1 MGTRRELIEAVGRR
15 YRSSPAS
22 ERSQILDEF
31 VRLTGYHRKHA
42 IRILGCKQEPKLGR
56 ASRRRVYDQP
66 VEDTVTLLW
75 EAADRICGKRLKAL
89 LPTLI
94 EAMGRHGHL
103 DLEPQIAEKLAS
115 ISAATIDRILAT
127 PREKATNG
135 RRRRSGVGSAIRK
148 SVPVRTFADWKDPA
162 VGFFEVDMVE
172 HCGGSKVDGNFVHS
186 LVLTDI
192 ATGWTECLA
201 LLIREQSRIAAGL
214 REVRDALPFA
224 MLGIDTDNDSA
235 FMTQPILDFCLE
247 GRLEWTRSRAYKK
260 NDQAWVEQKNGAVV
274 RRLVGYGR
282 LSGPRARAAL
292 DRLYDASRL
301 YVNFFQPCFKLKS
314 KQRDG
319 AQVRKVYYPPATPYE
334 RVMASEAVDA
344 VSKKNLGKQFQAL
357 DPVELLGRIRQAQHE
372 LAGFAENGEAPAAG
386 PVDVHAFLASL
397 SSAWKGGEA
406 RPTHRKKASK
416 AHWWRTRSDPFEQ
429 TWALVQEWLEAEPH
443 VTGKELMR
451 RLQLALPE
459 HYATMAQL
467 RTMQRRVKAW
477 RIEQARLVVMR
488 AVAVQPEGAGRPPAE
503 RTSL

>member
-15 YRSSPAS
+15 YRASPAS

-31 VRLTGYHRKHA
+31 VCVTGCHRKHA
-42 IRILGCKQEPKLGR
+42 IRVLSRKHETKAER
-56 ASRRRVYDQP
+56 ASRQRVYDQP
-66 VEDTVTLLW
+66 VEDAVTLLW

-115 ISAATIDRILAT
+115 ISAATIDRMLIT
-127 PREKATNG
+127 PREKASNG

-172 HCGGSKVDGNFVHS
+172 HCGGSKLDGNFVHS

-192 ATGWTECLA
+192 ATGWTECVA
-201 LLIREQSRIAAGL
+201 LLIREQSRIAAGM
-214 REVRDALPFA
+214 REVRNALPFA

-247 GRLEWTRSRAYKK
+247 GGVEWTRSRAYKK
-260 NDQAWVEQKNGAVV
+260 NDQAWVEQKNGAIV

-292 DRLYDASRL
+292 ARLYEASRL
-301 YVNFFQPCFKLKS
+301 YVNFFQPSFKLKS

-319 AQVRKVYYPPATPYE
+319 AQVRKLYYPPATPYQ
-334 RVMASEAVDA
+334 RVLASEAVGA
-344 VSKKNLGKQFQAL
+344 ESKAKLGEQFQTL
-357 DPVELLGRIRQAQHE
+357 DPVELLGRIRQAQRE
-372 LAGFAENGEAPAAG
+372 LAGFAEHGEAPAAG
-386 PVDVHAFLASL
+386 PVDLNAFLAGL

-406 RPTHRKKASK
+406 RPTHRKKATK
-416 AHWWRTRSDPFEQ
+416 AHWWRARSDPFEQ
-429 TWALVQEWLEAEPH
+429 TWPLVQQWLEAQPH

-451 RLQLALPE
+451 RLHVAMPE

-467 RTMQRRVKAW
+467 RTLQRRVKAW
-477 RIEQARLVVMR
+477 RTEQARQVVMR
-488 AVAVQPEGAGRPPAE
+488 AIAVQAEGAAAPSA
-503 RTSL
+503 

>member
-15 YRSSPAS
+15 YRASPAS

-31 VRLTGYHRKHA
+31 VRVSGFHRKYA
-42 IRILGCKQEPKLGR
+42 IRVLRAKREVKSAR
-56 ASRRRVYDQP
+56 ASRQRVYDQP
-66 VEDTVTLLW
+66 VQDAVTLLW

-115 ISAATIDRILAT
+115 ISAATIDRMLVT
-127 PREKATNG
+127 PREKASHG
-135 RRRRSGVGSAIRK
+135 RRRRCGVGSAIRK
-148 SVPVRTFADWKDPA
+148 SVAVRTFADWKDPA

-172 HCGGSKVDGNFVHS
+172 HCGGSKLDGNFVHS

-192 ATGWTECLA
+192 ATGWTECVA
-201 LLIREQSRIAAGL
+201 LLIREQTRIAAGL
-214 REVRDALPFA
+214 REVRNALPFA

-235 FMTQPILDFCLE
+235 FMTQPIVDFCRE
-247 GRLEWTRSRAYKK
+247 GGLEWTRSRAYKK

-292 DRLYDASRL
+292 ARLYEASRL

-319 AQVRKVYYPPATPYE
+319 AQVRKVYYPPATPYQ
-334 RVMASEAVDA
+334 RLLASETLGAG
-344 VSKKNLGKQFQAL
+344 SKQTLGKQFQTL
-357 DPVELLGRIRQAQHE
+357 DPVALLGRIREAQRELASLAQH
-372 LAGFAENGEAPAAG
+372 GEAPAAG
-386 PVDVHAFLASL
+386 PVDVHVFLAGL
-397 SSAWKGGEA
+397 SSAWKDGEA
-406 RPTHRKKASK
+406 RPTHRNKAAK

-429 TWALVQEWLEAEPH
+429 TWPLLQQWLAAAPH

-451 RLQLALPE
+451 RLHRAMPE

-467 RTMQRRVKAW
+467 RTLQRRVKAW
-477 RIEQARLVVMR
+477 RTEQARQAIMR
-488 AVAVQPEGAGRPPAE
+488 AVAVQAE
-503 RTSL
+503 DAAASSA